1 VEEEVAQE
9 KQVMTLRQHL
19 VREAELEEMALNLV
33 LQELRHF
40 MQVVAVAD
48 QEQELEA
55 LAAKEEV
62 VMEETL
68 TLLLMRLKM
77 ERPILAEE
85 LVALLMESV
94 LYPAEQAVLEL

>member
-1 VEEEVAQE
+1 
-9 KQVMTLRQHL
+9 
-19 VREAELEEMALNLV
+19 
-33 LQELRHF
+33 